1 MYNYICSQSISF
13 HLYLKNIGKQLEL
26 GLSIINDI
34 KNLFQTHLLI
44 EERNRKRNIDE
55 RKVI

>member
-44 EERNRKRNIDE
+44 EERNRKRIVSTKE
-55 RKVI
+55 K

>member
-13 HLYLKNIGKQLEL
+13 HLNLKNIGKQLEL

>member
-1 MYNYICSQSISF
+1 MYNYICSQSIPF